1 MEYKRTYL
9 FNINRKCCNFEN
21 KKIDMKKIRYRLV
34 YNRKRHLNAQGK
46 AVVQCECSLD
56 GRKVYATTRIYVKP
70 SEWDYEN
77 GQVSDAHPNYK
88 DLNAYLFEFMFNLEK
103 AELDIWKRGGI
114 PTLQQIKD
122 VIVGNRQSEITFD
135 SFAKDSVLK
144 SDRRKGS
151 KENILNTLKTLKQ
164 YKPSYNWDDI
174 TYSFIKDFERY
185 LRMRGSKVNTIAKHL
200 TCLKTMINEAIRQ
213 GMMTSN
219 PFLKFKI
226 RHEEGAHSFLT
237 NEELG
242 ILEGLRLV
250 RDKLQHTLDAFLFCC
265 YVGLRFSDFKSLK
278 AEHIIMRDGVEWLK
292 FKSQKTGADL
302 DLPLYLLGG
311 GKAMEIVNKYPTLK
325 EFTSIGCNADVNRK
339 LKEIMNEAGIRKRVT
354 FHSSRHTCATTLIY
368 DGVPITSVQK
378 VLGHKKISTTQI
390 YSEVH
395 QQTLVKDLSNAFT
408 V

>member
-1 MEYKRTYL
+1 MGN
-9 FNINRKCCNFEN
+9 FNFVLQL
-21 KKIDMKKIRYRLV
+21 KISNMKKIRYRLV
-34 YNRKRHLNAQGK
+34 YNRRKQLNSRGQALI
-46 AVVQCECSLD
+46 QCECSLD
-56 GRKVYATTRIYVKP
+56 RRKIYATTRVYVKP
-70 SEWDYEN
+70 CEWDYEN
-77 GQVSDAHPNYK
+77 GQISDVHPNHK

-103 AELDIWKRGGI
+103 AELEIWKRGGI

-122 VIVGNRQSEITFD
+122 AIVGNRQSEITFD
-135 SFAKDSVLK
+135 SFARDSVLK

-185 LRMRGSKVNTIAKHL
+185 LRMKGSKVNTIAKHL

-213 GMMTSN
+213 GMMPSN
-219 PFLKFKI
+219 PFTKFKI
-226 RHEEGAHSFLT
+226 RHENGAHSFLT
-237 NEELG
+237 VEELG
-242 ILEGLRLV
+242 ILEGLRLIKG
-250 RDKLQHTLDAFLFCC
+250 KLQHTLDAFLFCC

-278 AEHIIMRDGVEWLK
+278 QEHIVMKDGVEWLK
-292 FKSQKTGADL
+292 FKSQKTGVDL

-311 GKAMEIVNKYPTLK
+311 GKALALISKYPSLK
-325 EFTSIGCNADVNRK
+325 EFTDIGCNADVNRK
-339 LKEIMNEAGIRKRVT
+339 LREIMVMAGIKKRVT
-354 FHSSRHTCATTLIY
+354 FHSSRHTCATTLVY

-395 QQTLVKDLSNAFT
+395 SQTLVKDLSRISQL
-408 V
+408 

>member
-1 MEYKRTYL
+1 
-9 FNINRKCCNFEN
+9 
-21 KKIDMKKIRYRLV
+21 MKKIRYRLV
-34 YNRKRHLNAQGK
+34 YNRRKQLNARGQ
-46 AVVQCECSLD
+46 ALIQCECSLD
-56 GRKVYATTRIYVKP
+56 KKKIYATTRVYVKP
-70 SEWDYEN
+70 AEWDYEN
-77 GQVSDAHPNYK
+77 GQVSDAHPNHK
-88 DLNAYLFEFMFNLEK
+88 DLNAYLFEFMFNIEK

-278 AEHIIMRDGVEWLK
+278 AEHIIIRDGVEWLK

-311 GKAMEIVNKYPTLK
+311 GKAMEIIKKYPTLK

-339 LKEIMNEAGIRKRVT
+339 LKEIMNEAGISKRVT
-354 FHSSRHTCATTLIY
+354 FHSSRHTCATTLVY

-395 QQTLVKDLSNAFT
+395 SQTLVKDLSRLFYL
-408 V
+408 